1 VTFRKAEILSMTLLY
16 KQRERSIAFSQ
27 RDMVVLREW
36 RNVSG
41 SAFSA
46 ARDRWELKS
55 ILGGF

>member
-1 VTFRKAEILSMTLLY
+1 MTLLY
-16 KQRERSIAFSQ
+16 KQRERNIAFSQ
-27 RDMVVLREW
+27 RDMVVPREW

-46 ARDRWELKS
+46 AKDRWELKS